1 MGSEDIPGSINYI
14 LNLTGEKKLSFV
26 CLSFGCTLF
35 FIAMIVQPEL
45 NNSIEVAVALAPSG
59 RLSNVQNAFAT
70 KFLAPY
76 WDEIEVMRVKYLY
89 YLKICLFS
97 LWIIIY

>member
-35 FIAMIVQPEL
+35 FIAMIVQP
-45 NNSIEVAVALAPSG
+45 
-59 RLSNVQNAFAT
+59 
-70 KFLAPY
+70 
-76 WDEIEVMRVKYLY
+76 
-89 YLKICLFS
+89 
-97 LWIIIY
+97 